1 MLEILGAAFAVV
13 LGCMIIG
20 GLFGVVWVKDK
31 VRDASVVGALRESL
45 NEIRPAQLE
54 KADDADEGEWHHPLE
69 AELICG
75 EFLESGLQSIG
86 YYTIPEIDDIVM
98 QAFIQQQPPVYVTV
112 NDHPKY
118 GCWTDIVMLP
128 ETGGSITLTNVAA
141 GSVSIPRP
149 PQHEL
154 DKLHVSTHPTSM
166 LGYVRSRALD
176 GEFESV
182 SADRFQR
189 VINKIMS
196 ECQQALAHQDIDQ
209 EWLQN
214 MARDSGI
221 TLSGDEADA
230 INAERQVERHE
241 YTVSQCLS
249 GYAKSTGM
257 SAEEWEASRAQL
269 LVIYE
274 NMPDWLLIEQLYD
287 RLPVPEDLEAELAD
301 IEHDDRAPRVSARR
315 FIESLPDP
323 DVAEHLVTVSEP
335 VTADIYRVSSV
346 QDTEFRKAA

>member
-13 LGCMIIG
+13 LGCMIVG

-31 VRDASVVGALRESL
+31 VRDASVVDALRDSL
-45 NEIRPAQLE
+45 NGIKPAQLE
-54 KADDADEGEWHHPLE
+54 KADDCDWHHPLE

-86 YYTIPEIDDIVM
+86 FYTIPEIDDIVM
-98 QAFIQQQPPVYVTV
+98 QAFMQQQPPVYVTV

-128 ETGGSITLTNVAA
+128 RKGGSVTLTNVAA

-154 DKLHVSTHPTSM
+154 EKLHVSTHPVSM

-176 GEFESV
+176 GEFETV

-189 VINKIMS
+189 VFNNIMS
-196 ECQQALAHQDIDQ
+196 ECQLALAHQDIDQ

-214 MARDSGI
+214 VARDSGI
-221 TLSGDEADA
+221 TLSGDEAEA

-249 GYAKSTGM
+249 RYAKSTGM
-257 SAEEWEASRAQL
+257 SAQEWEQSRAQL

-287 RLPVPEDLEAELAD
+287 RLPVPQELEAELAD
-301 IEHDDRAPRVSARR
+301 IEKDDRTTRVCARR

-323 DVAEHLVTVSEP
+323 DAAEHLVTLSEP
-335 VTADIYRVSSV
+335 VMADIYRVSSV
-346 QDTEFRKAA
+346 QDTEYRKAA